1 MYTNQIMADSLTFA
15 TKDSK
20 MGMNGTLLKYLK
32 FEIYCLVYI
41 PSQVVTGQDAQYNSS
56 EVNSNIIQNTMSA
69 E

>member
-1 MYTNQIMADSLTFA
+1 MYTTWIMVDSLTFA
-15 TKDSK
+15 PEDSK
-20 MGMNGTLLKYLK
+20 MGTNGTLLKYPK

-41 PSQVVTGQDAQYNSS
+41 PFQVVTGQDAQCNSS